1 MQPYSGSPANLAV
14 YLAFLKP
21 GDKVMGLALPMGG
34 HLTHGWNVSIT
45 GRYFTSVQYGVRK
58 DTGRIDYDEVR
69 DLAKKEKPAAA
80 VGGRHRLLAALG
92 LRDHGVDRARGRRA
106 LLRRHRPHR
115 RAHRR
120 RRAPV
125 AGARTPTSSRPRR
138 TRRCAARAAA

>member
-21 GDKVMGLALPMGG
+21 GEKVMGLALPMGG

-69 DLAKKEKPAAA
+69 DLAKKESRRCC
-80 VGGRHRLLAALG
+80 GRAGRLPPHLG
-92 LRDHGVDRARGRRA
+92 LRDHG
-106 LLRRHRPHR
+106 LHRP
-115 RAHRR
+115 
-120 RRAPV
+120 
-125 AGARTPTSSRPRR
+125 
-138 TRRCAARAAA
+138 